1 MVLGI
6 VQLRDCLRKRSF
18 VQGQRVRLRFLGVGK
33 MYTITE
39 IKVTVDE
46 ALDVMALFTLERENE
61 MTLKL
66 TPDELFVM
74 L

>member
-1 MVLGI
+1 
-6 VQLRDCLRKRSF
+6 
-18 VQGQRVRLRFLGVGK
+18 

-46 ALDVMALFTLERENE
+46 ALDVVVLFTLERTDE
-61 MTLKL
+61 MSLHL
-66 TPDELFVM
+66 TPDELFTM

>member
-1 MVLGI
+1 M
-6 VQLRDCLRKRSF
+6 RDCLRKRSF
-18 VQGQRVRLRFLGVGK
+18 VQGQRVRLRFLGVCK

-46 ALDVMALFTLERENE
+46 SLDVVVLFTLERENE
-61 MTLKL
+61 MALKL
-66 TPDELFVM
+66 TPDELFTM